1 MALTEDEEPS
11 EDKKVRYTRI
21 ERVRMRTWL
30 SLRMRSL
37 GASCTK
43 FILFFLLQKSYLLAK
58 QLWGL
63 FS

>member
-11 EDKKVRYTRI
+11 EYKKVRYTRI

-37 GASCTK
+37 VK
-43 FILFFLLQKSYLLAK
+43 MKR
-58 QLWGL
+58 
-63 FS
+63 